1 MSGLEELIEKMRQTG
16 RSMAQTSFAGADRL
30 RALPSMTREQI
41 DALDFGVVQVDETGV
56 IKLYNRY
63 EAELAGL
70 TPQAVEGKNFFTQ
83 VAPCTNNDIFYGTFR
98 KGLEER
104 DLNVMFLYTFTYK
117 IAPTNVKVHLYR
129 DAASGSNWILVKKR

>member
-30 RALPSMTREQI
+30 RALPSMTREQV
-41 DALDFGVVQVDETGV
+41 DAFDFGVVQVDETGV

-70 TPQAVEGKNFFTQ
+70 TPQSVEGKNFFTQ

-129 DAASGSNWILVKKR
+129 DAATATNWILVKKR

>member
-16 RSMAQTSFAGADRL
+16 RSMAQSSFAGAERL
-30 RALPSMTREQI
+30 QSLSSMTREQI
-41 DALDFGVVQVDETGV
+41 DALDFGVVQVDDAGV

-63 EAELAGL
+63 ESELAGL
-70 TPQAVEGKNFFTQ
+70 APQAVEGKNFFTQ

-98 KGLEER
+98 KGLDER
-104 DLNVMFLYTFTYK
+104 DLNVLFLYTFTYK

-129 DAASGSNWILVKKR
+129 DAASATNWILVKKR

>member
-1 MSGLEELIEKMRQTG
+1 
-16 RSMAQTSFAGADRL
+16 MAQTSFASADRL
-30 RALPSMTREQI
+30 RALPAMTREQI
-41 DALDFGVVQVDETGV
+41 DALDFGVVQVDEAGV

-129 DAASGSNWILVKKR
+129 DATSDTNWILVKKR

>member
-16 RSMAQTSFAGADRL
+16 RSMAQSSFAGADRL
-30 RALPSMTREQI
+30 QALPSMTREQI
-41 DALDFGVVQVDETGV
+41 DALDFGVVQVDETGT

-70 TPQAVEGKNFFTQ
+70 SPQAVEGKNFFTQ

-98 KGLEER
+98 KGLEDS
-104 DLNVMFLYTFTYK
+104 DLNVLFLYTFTYK

-129 DAASGSNWILVKKR
+129 HPASATNWILVKKR